1 MAAPAAQQLDIEVVQ
16 TKPFAGQKPGTSGL
30 RKTVK
35 EVQQEHYLANF
46 VQCIFD
52 SLPANELTGST
63 LVLSGDGRF
72 YNTEAATLILRMAVA
87 NGVRKIITGENAI
100 MSTPCVSGVI
110 RSTKSYGGIIL
121 TASHN
126 PGGPDADFGIKYNC
140 SNGGPAPESLTD
152 AMFAKSKTITQYK
165 IAKQKPSADILT
177 KIGVQHF
184 GSLEVEVISAPAAY
198 AELMESIFDFAG
210 LRALVARKD
219 FRFVYDAMNGVAGPF
234 AREIFLNKLGA
245 SAECVINSV
254 PKEDFG
260 GCHPDPNLTYAEEL
274 VKRMGVDATG
284 APLPG
289 VDPKSLPDFGAAA
302 DGDADRNM
310 ILGRQF
316 FVTPSDSVAI
326 IAANAQR
333 AIPYFKGGV
342 KGVARSMPTSAAL
355 DKVAA
360 KLGLK
365 CYEVPTGWKFF
376 GNLMDAGSL
385 SICGEESFG
394 TGSDHIR
401 EKDGV
406 WAVLAWLSILR
417 LHNPDDSKPL
427 VSVQEIVEQHW
438 ALYGRN
444 YYCRYD
450 YESVDSA
457 AAATLMAELVKQTAA
472 AKGSK
477 WGSFTVAHADEFTY
491 TDPVDHSVSAH
502 QGIRFL
508 MEDGSRVIFR
518 LSGTGSVGATIRMYI
533 EKYETD
539 GAKLLLPSAQALKPL
554 IEAAVEKCRMKEI
567 CGRDKPTVIT

>member
-1 MAAPAAQQLDIEVVQ
+1 MAAPASQQLDIEVVQ

-35 EVQQEHYLANF
+35 EVKQEHYLANF

-52 SLPANELTGST
+52 SLPSNELTGST
-63 LVLSGDGRF
+63 LVLSGDGRY
-72 YNTEAATLILRMAVA
+72 YNKEAAVLILRMAAA
-87 NGVRKIITGENAI
+87 NGVKKIITGEDAI

-152 AMFAKSKTITQYK
+152 AMFARSKSISQYK
-165 IAKQKPSADILT
+165 IARQSPPASILSS
-177 KIGVQHF
+177 IGTQHF
-184 GSLEVEVISAPAAY
+184 GPLEVQVISAPKAY

-245 SAECVINSV
+245 SADSLINAV

-274 VKRMGVDATG
+274 VKIMGVDATG

-289 VDPKSLPDFGAAA
+289 VDPKSVPDFGAAA

-310 ILGRQF
+310 VLGRQF

-333 AIPYFKGGV
+333 AIPYFKTGV

-385 SICGEESFG
+385 SVCGEESFG

-406 WAVLAWLSILR
+406 WAVLAWMSILR

-457 AAATLMAELVKQTAA
+457 QAAQLMAELVTLTST
-472 AKGSK
+472 AKGTK
-477 WGSFTVAHADEFTY
+477 WGDFTVDHADEFTY
-491 TDPVDHSVSAH
+491 TDPVDQSVSAH

-508 MEDGSRVIFR
+508 MTDGSRVIFR
-518 LSGTGSVGATIRMYI
+518 LSGTGSVGATIRMYV

-539 GAKLLLPSAQALKPL
+539 GSKLKQPSAQALAPL
-554 IEAAVEKCRMKEI
+554 IALAVEKCKMKEI

>member
-1 MAAPAAQQLDIEVVQ
+1 MAAPASQQLDIEVVQ

-35 EVQQEHYLANF
+35 EVKQEHYLANF

-63 LVLSGDGRF
+63 LVLSGDGRY
-72 YNTEAATLILRMAVA
+72 YNKEAAVLILRMAAA
-87 NGVRKIITGENAI
+87 NGVKKIITGEDAI

-152 AMFAKSKTITQYK
+152 AMFAKSKSISQYK
-165 IAKQKPSADILT
+165 IARQSPPASILSS
-177 KIGVQHF
+177 IGTQHF
-184 GSLEVEVISAPAAY
+184 GSLEVQVISAPKAY

-234 AREIFLNKLGA
+234 AREIFLTKLGA
-245 SAECVINSV
+245 SADSLINSV

-274 VKRMGVDATG
+274 VKIMGVDATG

-289 VDPKSLPDFGAAA
+289 VDPKSVPDFGAAA

-310 ILGRQF
+310 VLGRQF

-333 AIPYFKGGV
+333 AIPYFKTGV

-360 KLGLK
+360 KLELK

-385 SICGEESFG
+385 SVCGEESFG

-406 WAVLAWLSILR
+406 WAVLAWMSILR
-417 LHNPDDSKPL
+417 LHNPDESKPL

-450 YESVDSA
+450 YENVDSA
-457 AAATLMAELVKQTAA
+457 QAAQLMAELVTMTTT
-472 AKGSK
+472 AKGTK
-477 WGSFTVAHADEFTY
+477 WGDFTVDHADEFTY
-491 TDPVDHSVSAH
+491 TDPVDQSVSAH

-508 MEDGSRVIFR
+508 MTDGSRVIFR
-518 LSGTGSVGATIRMYI
+518 LSGTGSVGATIRMYV

-539 GAKLLLPSAQALKPL
+539 ASKLKQPSAQALAPL
-554 IEAAVEKCRMKEI
+554 IALAVEKCKMKEI